1 VAGSSCSIKIW
12 AGLKHARRAVAFL
25 EQHSASYVDIKAAFD
40 KLKASAQRYHFKSF
54 DFYLGNHKNDDRHH
68 GWNQSQHNGK
78 YTECY
83 VFKNLSEKERL
94 YGFLCR
100 PKEGNPEF
108 EMCVLILY
116 AKKKT
121 WNTDTTE
128 LDRAERMCTDP
139 DVIAAL
145 QDPDL
150 FITGEGKSNE

>member
-1 VAGSSCSIKIW
+1 MAGSSCSIRIW

-54 DFYLGNHKNDDRHH
+54 DYWLGGHHNDDRFH
-68 GWNQSQHNGK
+68 GWNQSQHDGK
-78 YTECY
+78 YTGCF
-83 VFKNLSEKERL
+83 VFKNVSEGERL

-100 PKEGNPEF
+100 PKRENPHF

-116 AKKKT
+116 AKKKR
-121 WNTDTTE
+121 WSTDTAE
-128 LDRAERMCTDP
+128 LARAEKMRVDP

-150 FITGEGKSNE
+150 FITGEGKKQ